1 MATEEIKIGDNDT
14 LAARVAVSMEADLL
28 ILLSDI
34 DGLYTADPHT
44 HPDAEL
50 ISDIPA
56 LTDEIIALAGGAG
69 SSLGTGGMAT
79 KLQAATLATAAGCDM
94 IIANGVAPSI
104 LYDIADGKPVGSRFR
119 AKKG

>member
-1 MATEEIKIGDNDT
+1 MAI
-14 LAARVAVSMEADLL
+14 AASMQADLCQ
-28 ILLSDI
+28 IFTDVE
-34 DGLYTADPHT
+34 GVYTADPRT

-94 IIANGVAPSI
+94 VIANGVAPSI